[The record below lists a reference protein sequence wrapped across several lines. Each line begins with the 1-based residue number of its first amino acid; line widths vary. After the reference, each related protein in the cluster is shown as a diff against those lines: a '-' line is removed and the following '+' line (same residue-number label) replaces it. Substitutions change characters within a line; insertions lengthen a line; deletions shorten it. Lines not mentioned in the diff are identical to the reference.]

1 LNRKL
6 ADVLLA
12 EDNPSD
18 AELILDSL
26 ASVVEPKHVH
36 RVHHGVE
43 TIDFPSCK
51 GDYTSRLSGTPL
63 RPVLLDIKLPRMDG
77 LEVLEHI
84 RADPRTSLV
93 PVVMLT
99 SSKVDRDVR
108 SAYELGA
115 NAFVQKPVDFP
126 RFREALRCLGTF
138 WLSINEGAPLVG
150 RPTPRGP

>member
-1 LNRKL
+1 MNRKL

-36 RVHHGVE
+36 RVHDGVE
-43 TIDFPSCK
+43 AIDFLSCK
-51 GDYTSRLSGTPL
+51 GDYTSRLPGTPL
-63 RPVLLDIKLPRMDG
+63 RLVLLDIKLPRIDG

-84 RADPRTSLV
+84 RADSQTSLV

-126 RFREALRCLGTF
+126 RFREALRCLATF
-138 WLSINEGAPLVG
+138 GLSINEGAPLVG
-150 RPTPRGP
+150 LPTPGGP